1 MMKKTTLML
10 ALTAMTSL
18 NLFAA
23 EPQTILPCPENA
35 PLKWR
40 MEGPAKVL
48 EDGSLELV
56 SSGMTERPDAIRW
69 MPLRSGEKY
78 VFTAEM
84 KGEIIGKKQHESHG
98 VVLGVFIEVDG
109 KWRQLGEKI
118 ELAGTFDWL
127 PVTCNVAIPAEFKGT
142 SGNLIIGLFNVAGK
156 LNVRNVRMTKL
167 D

>member
-1 MMKKTTLML
+1 M
-10 ALTAMTSL
+10 
-18 NLFAA
+18 
-23 EPQTILPCPENA
+23 
-35 PLKWR
+35 
-40 MEGPAKVL
+40 L
-48 EDGSLELV
+48 EDGAVELV
-56 SSGMTERPDAIRW
+56 SSGMAERPGAIRW

-84 KGEIIGKKQHESHG
+84 KGENIGKKQHESHG
-98 VVLGVFIEVDG
+98 VVFGVFVEIDG

-118 ELAGTFDWL
+118 ELTGTFDWL

>member
-78 VFTAEM
+78 GFTAEM
-84 KGEIIGKKQHESHG
+84 KGENIGKKQHESHG
-98 VVLGVFIEVDG
+98 VVFGVFVEIDG

-118 ELAGTFDWL
+118 ELTGTFDWL

>member
-40 MEGPAKVL
+40 MEGAAKVL
-48 EDGSLELV
+48 EDGPVELV
-56 SSGMTERPDAIRW
+56 SSGMAERPGAIRW

-84 KGEIIGKKQHESHG
+84 KGENIGKKQHESHG
-98 VVLGVFIEVDG
+98 VVFGVFVEIDG

-118 ELAGTFDWL
+118 ELTGTFDWL

-156 LNVRNVRMTKL
+156 LNVRNVRMMKL

>member
-1 MMKKTTLML
+1 MMKKTTLMIAL
-10 ALTAMTSL
+10 AAMTSL

-40 MEGPAKVL
+40 MEGAAKVL
-48 EDGSLELV
+48 EDGSVELV
-56 SSGMTERPDAIRW
+56 SSGMAERPGAIRW

-78 VFTAEM
+78 VFT
-84 KGEIIGKKQHESHG
+84 
-98 VVLGVFIEVDG
+98 
-109 KWRQLGEKI
+109 
-118 ELAGTFDWL
+118 
-127 PVTCNVAIPAEFKGT
+127 AEFKGT

>member
-10 ALTAMTSL
+10 ALAAMTSL

-23 EPQTILPCPENA
+23 EPQMILPCPENA

-48 EDGSLELV
+48 KDGSVELV
-56 SSGMTERPDAIRW
+56 SSGMAERPGAIRW

-84 KGEIIGKKQHESHG
+84 KGENIGKKQHESHG
-98 VVLGVFIEVDG
+98 AVLGVFIEIDG

-118 ELAGTFDWL
+118 EPGYLQCHNSRG
-127 PVTCNVAIPAEFKGT
+127 VQ
-142 SGNLIIGLFNVAGK
+142 GNFGQPHHRAFQRCRK
-156 LNVRNVRMTKL
+156 TECPECPH
-167 D
+167 DET